1 MKKFLIVGCGGSG
14 GATLSYLMDQLQ
26 SDLAR
31 HGIESLPAGW
41 QFVQVDVPVA
51 ANAEAKPLPTVP
63 DLGGQYIGTGA
74 TGVGYSVLDEG
85 ISERLRS
92 ADALG
97 DIGTW
102 APRAPGEV
110 PVAISQGAGQ
120 YRAVGRMIAL
130 SRTEDVRA
138 GLQRAWTELYRL
150 ETNAEMTALSQ
161 RVPGLGDFS
170 PNDPPIV
177 LLVSSMAG
185 GAGASMALDVARI
198 LGLLP
203 NLEPE
208 LVGMFMVSADIFDG
222 LPEPARSGVRSN
234 SLAMLGEIVAAQS
247 GAARDHDV
255 DVLRALGQTVSTA
268 RAVPFQRVF
277 PVGRFVGAEQTLFGD
292 GSQQAVY
299 RGLGRGLA
307 ALIASGTAAE
317 QFAAYDLTNTGGLG
331 GDRNPLGWGVSW
343 DKLQWGS
350 FGFASLGMGRE
361 RYREYAAQR
370 IARSAADRL
379 VVGHMQRGDTSSSQQ
394 QASVLLDGQWSRVLA
409 ALALPAEDGAAPT
422 PQQVQAWFAET
433 AFDRDASAKE
443 AARLVDQHIANGVPR
458 ADGGDTVAAEWL
470 GTVRGFLS
478 RNRSLALKA
487 VSQTAFRWAYG
498 WQESF
503 VRRLTDVVDEAI
515 GTFGLAYAALLL
527 ERLDIYIENSVAP
540 LLEQIGSRRLE
551 IDSVPKRFADR
562 IAAMR
567 GRITNSSAVVDELIV
582 EFRTQYQNVLWS
594 ESAELAGA
602 LLADARGNLVTPLR
616 SAVLESLRLL
626 ERDREASTDGVGL
639 ARLETTVYR
648 AWPSD
653 DDVVVPPRFDVA
665 HNEVL
670 LTRASE
676 FPAQY
681 EADVRGAVEPEIGT
695 SFPAARSA
703 VVQSAV
709 RGLWKT
715 TGGDQA
721 PRGLVEL
728 DIPWRSRV
736 FSVNPETD
744 VVEVPATARFTVHAK
759 VEEVLDRAR
768 AFVRR
773 PDESFD
779 VFCRTSLKS
788 FVRGE
793 NATEFERTERA
804 TQIATRFR
812 EALSLAR
819 PLVSV
824 NAVGV
829 QRIHQRQV
837 EYRYKFSTVPFAEE
851 GTVTETLRS
860 VLSEDPRVDST
871 SVDNFANALTGAEGV
886 TRIDIFG
893 SYPNYSPLVFGSV
906 LGPVA
911 AQWGSL
917 PAQAR
922 ADWWKWRRARPLTAS
937 LPMGPEERRAMVAG
951 WFIGQLTGEIVLPNE
966 PYTDP
971 VTIWDPQTSTWAP
984 FPNPLLT
991 PPSRFLAR
999 NDWMPAVL
1007 ESLLIAIARVH
1018 EGGGFD
1024 LTPLRPYVL
1033 LRSLADASTDGG
1045 PAQGIGTTAAR
1056 ERIAAWVWEPRTRSG
1071 VDGVVAG
1078 VERTAV
1084 ERADGALAWLDRIHA
1099 FIGENYV
1106 GPEFS
1111 GPAATG
1117 TFARVPDRG
1126 TASATPF
1133 FRDLAEDAYVVLAE
1147 LRAVVQ
1153 DARDHRPSPTG
1164 SGPAPVAAPNEVVVP
1179 DGGAF

>member
-31 HGIESLPAGW
+31 HGVDSMPAGW

-51 ANAEAKPLPTVP
+51 ANAEAKPLPAVP
-63 DLGGQYIGTGA
+63 DLGGRYIGTGA

-92 ADALG
+92 SESLD
-97 DIGTW
+97 DIATW
-102 APRAPGEV
+102 APRAPSDV

-130 SRTEDVRA
+130 SRAEDIRA
-138 GLQRAWTELYRL
+138 GLQRAWTDLHRL
-150 ETNAEMTALSQ
+150 ETNAEMATLSG
-161 RVPGLGDFS
+161 RVPGLGEFA

-203 NLEPE
+203 QLEPE
-208 LVGMFMVSADIFDG
+208 LVGMFLVSADIFDG
-222 LPEPARSGVRSN
+222 LPEAARSGVRSN
-234 SLAMLGEIVAAQS
+234 SLAMLGEIIAGQS

-255 DVLRALGQTVSTA
+255 DVLRALGQTVSSA

-307 ALIASGTAAE
+307 ALVASGTAAE
-317 QFAAYDLTNTGGLG
+317 QFAAYDLTNTGGIG
-331 GDRNPLGWGVSW
+331 GDRNALGWGVSW

-379 VVGHMQRGDTSSSQQ
+379 VAGHMQRGDTSSSQQ
-394 QASVLLDGQWSRVLA
+394 QATVLLDSQWGRVLD

-422 PQQVQAWFAET
+422 PQQVLSWFSDT
-433 AFDRDASAKE
+433 AFDRESAAKE

-458 ADGGDTVAAEWL
+458 ADGGDTVASEWL
-470 GTVRGFLS
+470 GTVRNFLS

-487 VSQTAFRWAYG
+487 VSQTAFRWAYR
-498 WQESF
+498 WQDEF
-503 VRRLTDVVDEAI
+503 VRRLSDVVDEAI
-515 GTFGLAYAALLL
+515 GTFGLPYAALLV
-527 ERLDIYIENSVAP
+527 ERLDVYIENSLAP
-540 LLEQIGSRRLE
+540 LLAQLGSRRLE
-551 IDSVPKRFADR
+551 IDAVPRTFADR
-562 IAAMR
+562 VGAMR
-567 GRITNSSAVVDELIV
+567 GRITNSTAVVDDLIA
-582 EFRTQYQNVLWS
+582 EFRQQYQNVLWS
-594 ESAELAGA
+594 ESAELAGE
-602 LLADARGNLVTPLR
+602 LLADARGNLLAPLR
-616 SAVLESLRLL
+616 NAVLESLRLL
-626 ERDREASTDGVGL
+626 ERDRDASIDGVGL

-681 EADVRGAVEPEIGT
+681 EADVRGAVEPDVGT

-703 VVQSAV
+703 VVHAAI
-709 RGLWKT
+709 RGIWKT

-759 VEEVLDRAR
+759 VDEVLGRAR
-768 AFVRR
+768 VFVRR

-804 TQIATRFR
+804 AQVAARFR

-851 GTVTETLRS
+851 GAVTDTLRA
-860 VLSEDPRVDST
+860 VLSEDPRVDPT
-871 SVDNFANALTGAEGV
+871 SVENFMQAMTGAEGV
-886 TRIDIFG
+886 TRIDVFG

-937 LPMGPEERRAMVAG
+937 LPMGVDERRAMVTG
-951 WFIGQLTGEIVLPNE
+951 WFIGQLTGEIALPNE
-966 PYTDP
+966 PFTDP
-971 VTIWDPQTSTWAP
+971 VSIWDPQTSTWVS

-991 PPSRFLAR
+991 PPTRFLAR

-1007 ESLLIAIARVH
+1007 ESLLVAIARVH

-1024 LTPLRPYVL
+1024 LTPLKPYTL
-1033 LRSLADASTDGG
+1033 LRSLADHSTDGA

-1056 ERIAAWVWEPRTRSG
+1056 ERITAWLWEPRTRSG
-1071 VDGVVAG
+1071 TDGVVA
-1078 VERTAV
+1078 TANLTAA
-1084 ERADGALAWLDRIHA
+1084 ERADGALTWIDRIRS
-1099 FIGENYV
+1099 FVGENYV
-1106 GPEFS
+1106 GPDVA
-1111 GPAATG
+1111 GAAATG
-1117 TFARVPDRG
+1117 TFATIADRA

-1133 FRDLAEDAYVVLAE
+1133 FRDLAEDTFAVLDE
-1147 LRAVVQ
+1147 IRSIVLT
-1153 DARDHRPSPTG
+1153 ARDQRPSVAGT
-1164 SGPAPVAAPNEVVVP
+1164 AAPNAAPSDVVVP
-1179 DGGAF
+1179 DGGSF

>member
-31 HGIESLPAGW
+31 HGVEQLPAGW

-51 ANAEAKPLPTVP
+51 PTAEAKPLPSVP
-63 DLGGQYIGTGA
+63 DAGGQYVGTGA
-74 TGVGYSVLDEG
+74 TGVGYSVLDQAV
-85 ISERLRS
+85 SERLRS
-92 ADALG
+92 AEALG
-97 DIGTW
+97 DLATW

-138 GLQRAWTELYRL
+138 GLQRAWTDLYRL
-150 ETNAEMTALSQ
+150 ETNAEMTALSE
-161 RVPGLGDFS
+161 RMPGSGDFS

-222 LPEPARSGVRSN
+222 LPESARSGVRSN
-234 SLAMLGEIVAAQS
+234 SLAMLGEIIAAQS
-247 GAARDHDV
+247 GAASEHDV
-255 DVLRALGQTVSTA
+255 DVLRALGQTVSSA
-268 RAVPFQRVF
+268 RSVPFQRVF
-277 PVGRFVGAEQTLFGD
+277 PVGRSVGAEQTLFGD

-307 ALIASGTAAE
+307 ALVASGTAAD

-350 FGFASLGMGRE
+350 FGFASLGLGRE

-370 IARSAADRL
+370 VARSAADRL
-379 VVGHMQRGDTSSSQQ
+379 VAGHMQRGDTSSSQQ
-394 QASVLLDGQWSRVLA
+394 QAAALVDGQWSRILDR
-409 ALALPAEDGAAPT
+409 LALPPEDGETTT
-422 PQQVQAWFAET
+422 PKQVQSWFAGT

-458 ADGGDTVAAEWL
+458 ADSGDTVASEWL
-470 GTVRGFLS
+470 DTVHGYLR
-478 RNRSLALKA
+478 RNRSVALKA
-487 VSQTAFRWAYG
+487 VSQAAFRWAYR
-498 WQESF
+498 WQDDF
-503 VRRLTDVVDEAI
+503 VHRLVDVVDEAI
-515 GTFGLAYAALLL
+515 GTFGLAYAALVI
-527 ERLDIYIENSVAP
+527 ERLDTFVENSLAP
-540 LLEQIGSRRLE
+540 SLDQLGSRRLE
-551 IDSVPKRFADR
+551 IASVPKRFADR
-562 IAAMR
+562 VAAMR
-567 GRITNSSAVVDELIV
+567 GRLTNSSAVVDELVI
-582 EFRTQYQNVLWS
+582 EFRTQYQNVLLS

-602 LLADARGNLVTPLR
+602 LLADARGNLLGPLR
-616 SAVLESLRLL
+616 TAVLESLRLL

-639 ARLETTVYR
+639 ARVETAVYR

-653 DDVVVPPRFDVA
+653 EDVVVPPRFDVA

-670 LTRASE
+670 LTRAAE

-681 EADVRGAVEPEIGT
+681 EADVRAAVEPEIGT

-703 VVQSAV
+703 VVQSAI
-709 RGLWKT
+709 RGIWKT
-715 TGGDQA
+715 TGGAQA

-728 DIPWRSRV
+728 DVPWRSRV

-744 VVEVPATARFTVHAK
+744 VVEVPAAARFTVHAK
-759 VEEVLDRAR
+759 VGEVLERAR

-793 NATEFERTERA
+793 NATEFERHERA
-804 TQIATRFR
+804 TQVATRFR
-812 EALSLAR
+812 EALALAR

-829 QRIHQRQV
+829 QRVHQRQV

-851 GTVTETLRS
+851 GSVTETLRS
-860 VLSEDPRVDST
+860 VLIEDPRVDST
-871 SVDNFANALTGAEGV
+871 SADNFAKALTGAEGV

-937 LPMGPEERRAMVAG
+937 LPMGQQERRAMVAG
-951 WFIGQLTGEIVLPNE
+951 WFIGQLSGEVMLPDE
-966 PYTDP
+966 PFSEP
-971 VTIWDPQTSTWAP
+971 VRIWDPETSAWTA

-1007 ESLLIAIARVH
+1007 ESVLIAIARVH

-1024 LTPLRPYVL
+1024 LAPLRPYVL
-1033 LRSLADASTDGG
+1033 LRSLADSSTDGG
-1045 PAQGIGTTAAR
+1045 PSQGIGTSAAR
-1056 ERIAAWVWEPRTRSG
+1056 ERIGALLWDTNTRSG
-1071 VDGVVAG
+1071 VDGVVSTGGSSA
-1078 VERTAV
+1078 TA
-1084 ERADGALAWLDRIHA
+1084 RAEEAVAWIDRIRA

-1106 GPEFS
+1106 ESEVAGA
-1111 GPAATG
+1111 AATG
-1117 TFARVPDRG
+1117 AFSRITDRT

-1133 FRDLAEDAYVVLAE
+1133 FRDLAQDAFAVLSE
-1147 LRAVVQ
+1147 LRAVVE
-1153 DARDHRPSPTG
+1153 DARADRPSTSRG
-1164 SGPAPVAAPNEVVVP
+1164 AAPTASPHEVVVP